1 MKACRWKS
9 SLERKPGE
17 AIRFYAA
24 ITVATLIGLSLN
36 FMHID
41 PVKALFWAAILN
53 GVVAAPLMA
62 IIMIM
67 ASSRKVMGK
76 LIIPYYL
83 KTMGW
88 IATGTMSCA
97 CIGVVLTW
105 K

>member
-1 MKACRWKS
+1 M
-9 SLERKPGE
+9 
-17 AIRFYAA
+17 
-24 ITVATLIGLSLN
+24 GLSLN

-62 IIMIM
+62 VIMVM

-76 LIIPYYL
+76 LVIPSYL
-83 KTMGW
+83 KTTGW
-88 IATGTMSCA
+88 IATLVMFGA
-97 CIGVVLTW
+97 CIGVVWTW